1 MAYCDAFTNNLECI
15 IEYNNLITFK
25 CVLFGLLLLYSIYNI
40 YSTREGWGNTDDLF
54 DFFKVMLQKSLSYAY
69 IVFLPL
75 LLLML
80 RPTVSFEITVILL
93 AGFYILVSIIMF
105 SLTLLFSYGHIKN
118 MFGVKNKMKFMEK
131 MKYRRGREKY
141 E

>member
-1 MAYCDAFTNNLECI
+1 
-15 IEYNNLITFK
+15 
-25 CVLFGLLLLYSIYNI
+25 VYNI
-40 YSTREGWGNTDDLF
+40 YTTREGWGNTDDLF

-75 LLLML
+75 LLFML

-105 SLTLLFSYGHIKN
+105 SLVLLFSYGHIKN
-118 MFGVKNKMKFMEK
+118 MFGVRNQMKFAEK
-131 MKYRRGREKY
+131 LKYRRGKEKY